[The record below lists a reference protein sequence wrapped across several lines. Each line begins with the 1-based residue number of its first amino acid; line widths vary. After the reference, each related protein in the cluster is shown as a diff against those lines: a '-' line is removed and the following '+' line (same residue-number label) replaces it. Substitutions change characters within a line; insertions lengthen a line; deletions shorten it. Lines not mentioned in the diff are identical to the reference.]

1 MASTSGSN
9 KRIKGKETSD
19 LSKRQRT
26 TGNSN
31 VIIIPEEEPQWIP
44 NTGKTSFVWKFFQA
58 KTDGRAY
65 CRYVDK
71 SSNNNEECGYSCVYK
86 TQTSSMLYHI
96 NTTHKEYENK
106 KTTEVNIKK
115 KIIIFLLYII
125 Y

>member
-31 VIIIPEEEPQWIP
+31 AIIIPEEEPQWIP

-58 KTDGRAY
+58 KTNGRAY
-65 CRYVDK
+65 CRYVADK
-71 SSNNNEECGYSCVYK
+71 SSNDSEECGYSCVYK

-115 KIIIFLLYII
+115 KIL
-125 Y
+125 